1 MSCRKA
7 VGEHYSFF
15 VYIAV
20 FICLFL
26 LCFPE
31 SGPQMKMAH
40 DNGGLQ
46 SIVILSVR
54 TLPGAG
60 VTNLACEIILLLY
73 LQIISVK
80 TILYS
85 N

>member
-1 MSCRKA
+1 MR
-7 VGEHYSFF
+7 
-15 VYIAV
+15 
-20 FICLFL
+20 
-26 LCFPE
+26 
-31 SGPQMKMAH
+31 MAH
-40 DNGGLQ
+40 DNGGLP
-46 SIVILSVR
+46 SIMILSVR